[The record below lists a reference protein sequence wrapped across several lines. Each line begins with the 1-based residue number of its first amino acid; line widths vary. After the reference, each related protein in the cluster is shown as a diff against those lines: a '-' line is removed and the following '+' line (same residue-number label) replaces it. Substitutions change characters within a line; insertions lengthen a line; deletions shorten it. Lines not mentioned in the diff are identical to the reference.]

1 MTMKNI
7 FKGIAVALGGIVFLP
22 HLLTFI
28 ATSKTETGKKIKQDL
43 SVYKAHR
50 GIKKNNIYSFLYFLI
65 FYSEYRNVFYFRLPI
80 VIKQILYYCPPRS
93 TLHIWT
99 KSQNVGGGLYVGH
112 GWGTV
117 INAKKIGNNCIIGQ
131 NVTIG
136 SRNVK
141 EPILGD
147 NVGVYANAVVLG
159 DITIGNNTQIGA
171 GAVVVKSVPANCVV
185 TPAKS
190 NIIKKD
196 GIRVNIPL

>member
-1 MTMKNI
+1 MKDVL
-7 FKGIAVALGGIVFLP
+7 KGIIVALGSIVFLP

-28 ATSKTETGKKIKQDL
+28 VTAKTSIGKKNRQDL
-43 SVYKAHR
+43 FVYKTHR
-50 GIKKNNIYSFLYFLI
+50 GIKRNNIYSFLYFLI
-65 FYSEYRNVFYFRLPI
+65 FYPEYRNVFYFRLPI
-80 VIKQILYYCPPRS
+80 VIKHILYYCPPRT

-117 INAKKIGNNCIIGQ
+117 INAKKIGNNCIVGQ

-136 SRNVK
+136 SRNIK
-141 EPILGD
+141 EPVLGN

-159 DITIGNNTQIGA
+159 DITIGDNTQIGA

-190 NIIKKD
+190 NIVKKD
-196 GIRVNIPL
+196 GLRVNIPL